1 MKRIFLFLAA
11 GLACATGM
19 VSCGE
24 DDKEPGNVPLT
35 AITVDRASISENT
48 RYGEVVVSNVTVL
61 PVPANATDVN
71 FKWESQD
78 TSVATAVEDGLGIG
92 KITVHKEGATVVTVR
107 SGSVNA
113 QISVE
118 GYIDVTP
125 LEEIR
130 WSVVLKDGVLVA
142 GSSLVPGD
150 TLTLSL
156 NDSVTVNATPY
167 PVNANTATAESVT
180 LFWTSGD
187 GSVAT
192 VDQTG
197 QIKVTSVGVATIT
210 VSCEEY
216 SKYEYENE
224 LGDTVVV
231 NIPVN
236 IFVKGVED
244 GGS

>member
-35 AITVDRASISENT
+35 GITVDREDISENI
-48 RYGEVVVSNVTVL
+48 RYGAVVVSNVVVL

-78 TSVATAVEDGLGIG
+78 PSVATAVEDGLGIG
-92 KITVHKEGATVVTVR
+92 KITVLKEGATVVTVR
-107 SGSVNA
+107 SGSVSA
-113 QISVE
+113 QIPVE
-118 GYIDVTP
+118 GYISVTP

-130 WSVVLKDGVLVA
+130 WSVTLNGELVSQ
-142 GSSLVPGD
+142 SSLAPGD
-150 TLTLSL
+150 SL
-156 NDSVTVNATPY
+156 PLPLNEPVTVNATPY
-167 PVNANTATAESVT
+167 PVNANTATADSVT
-180 LFWTSGD
+180 LVWKSSKE
-187 GSVAT
+187 SVAT

-197 QIKVTSVGVATIT
+197 KITVISADTATIIT
-210 VSCEEY
+210 ISCEEY
-216 SKYEYENE
+216 KGISAS
-224 LGDTVVV
+224 
-231 NIPVN
+231 IP
-236 IFVKGVED
+236 VKGVAA